1 MVFVSERDKIRSETQ
16 LAVVALFHC
25 IWSAMSLFLYLYKMM
40 YKELVQNHSHINI
53 SLSAFFGIRI
63 IKFLQHDFIILA
75 FQKVVFS
82 YELYRE
88 L

>member
-1 MVFVSERDKIRSETQ
+1 
-16 LAVVALFHC
+16 
-25 IWSAMSLFLYLYKMM
+25 M
-40 YKELVQNHSHINI
+40 YKELVHNHPHINI
-53 SLSAFFGIRI
+53 SLSASFGIRI
-63 IKFLQHDFIILA
+63 IKFLAHDFIILA